1 MSQKV
6 KNFKRLKAKLIVIS
20 SIYGKCCC
28 EQIWKTSVLRLTL
41 NTTNSTD
48 GTNFAKWDSTMTLIP
63 TVSTFKKSTR
73 RNDTN
78 ICGICKIK
86 RTKCGRFVILISQ
99 PLKYLTLWT
108 IGYELD
114 LKNFQTL
121 ITFLTPKNFNA

>member
-1 MSQKV
+1 MFGLDLRFRLNLFEGTQFDLKPEHMQSNTLSQKF

-28 EQIWKTSVLRLTL
+28 EQIWKTSVLRRTL

-73 RNDTN
+73 PKDMN
-78 ICGICKIK
+78 ICEICKIK
-86 RTKCGRFVILISQ
+86 RTKCGRFV
-99 PLKYLTLWT
+99 TLV
-108 IGYELD
+108 I
-114 LKNFQTL
+114 F
-121 ITFLTPKNFNA
+121 